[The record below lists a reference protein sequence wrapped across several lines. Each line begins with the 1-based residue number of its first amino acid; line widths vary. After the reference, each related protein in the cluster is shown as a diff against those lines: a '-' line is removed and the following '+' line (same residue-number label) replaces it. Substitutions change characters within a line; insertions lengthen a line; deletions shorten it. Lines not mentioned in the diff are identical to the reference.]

1 MNYIIGI
8 ANVIV
13 VIVLIPT
20 LTNKK
25 SFVPRSTSIPTVVA
39 LLMLTFVFFNQG
51 LLLGSTM
58 EALSSVSWIFVAVM
72 RGNKFHDKPINNQK
86 KSNINF

>member
-1 MNYIIGI
+1 
-8 ANVIV
+8 
-13 VIVLIPT
+13 LIPT

-72 RGNKFHDKPINNQK
+72 RGNKFHDKLNSHK
-86 KSNINF
+86 K

>member
-20 LTNKK
+20 LINKK

-72 RGNKFHDKPINNQK
+72 RGNKFHDKLNSHK
-86 KSNINF
+86 K

>member
-20 LTNKK
+20 LINKK

-39 LLMLTFVFFNQG
+39 LLMLTFVFFNQR
-51 LLLGSTM
+51 LFLGATM
-58 EALSSVSWIFVAVM
+58 ETLSSCSWLFVAIM
-72 RGNKFHDKPINNQK
+72 RGNEIHGNTKMYNQK
-86 KSNINF
+86 K